1 MKSHCHLWKTKQIN
15 SFERKKKEKKKGSKI
30 QFMRKSVENKFNFNA
45 SLQCSVHYPSGVNF
59 AVGCHNFCMET
70 EISIQKW
77 ETRHLRVKDFKAWII
92 YYNANEYFYFSE
104 LSILFFKNAYYY
116 LCKNLEDFFLIF
128 PF

>member
-45 SLQCSVHYPSGVNF
+45 SLQCSVLYPSGVNF